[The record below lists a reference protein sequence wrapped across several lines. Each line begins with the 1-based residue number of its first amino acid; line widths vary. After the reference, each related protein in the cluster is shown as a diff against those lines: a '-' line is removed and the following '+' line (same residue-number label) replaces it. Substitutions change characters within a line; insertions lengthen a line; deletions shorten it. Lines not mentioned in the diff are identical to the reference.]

1 VRQMERLKQALRR
14 IDGKGYKAYKDIEG
28 SYRGEGFALHIDH
41 VQGDPFASPSRIRV
55 ELAAAVAGVEE
66 DWLDPPWRRVAAE
79 DFFARSVAQAIRG
92 GRSTRGA
99 GGGYAAGGAGYGAA
113 GGHGTGKS
121 GLIAIDAPG
130 QQVLARTAVVIDRTR
145 LEVRLSVG
153 LPAAGR
159 TILGLEAEQLLC
171 GAVPHIV
178 REGVLRA
185 DRDRLRRHL
194 ELADQQAAI
203 RAWLREHGH
212 VAFVADGS
220 VLPRESGVSDR
231 PMKGDGVVPF
241 RSPERLAAEI
251 PVPHRSKPI
260 RGMVI
265 PRGVTLIVGGGYHGK
280 STLLHAL
287 ERGVYNHVEEDGREY
302 VITEETAVKIRAEDG
317 RRIECVDISP
327 FISNLPF
334 GKRTD
339 RFSTDDA
346 SGSTSQAANIME
358 ALEMGAGTLLI
369 DEDTSATNF
378 MIRDARMQRLV
389 AKSKEPI
396 TPFVDKVRQLYE
408 QHGVS
413 TVLVVGGSGDYFKVA
428 DTVIMMDEYMPVDV
442 TEEARRIAAEH
453 DSGRTEEV
461 GEAFGPVTPRI
472 IHPDSF
478 DASRGRREKVDA
490 KGLATIL
497 YGTQAIDLSQVEQLV
512 DPSQTRAI
520 ALMMQELAKQMDKRP
535 GPEKQLQKQMPKH
548 AGEGGELTLSE
559 QIGRLYEK
567 IAAHGLDILSQYR
580 GKHPGDLA
588 LPRKF
593 ELAAAVNRLRTLRA
607 RPAGRQKR

>member
-1 VRQMERLKQALRR
+1 
-14 IDGKGYKAYKDIEG
+14 
-28 SYRGEGFALHIDH
+28 
-41 VQGDPFASPSRIRV
+41 
-55 ELAAAVAGVEE
+55 
-66 DWLDPPWRRVAAE
+66 
-79 DFFARSVAQAIRG
+79 
-92 GRSTRGA
+92 
-99 GGGYAAGGAGYGAA
+99 
-113 GGHGTGKS
+113 
-121 GLIAIDAPG
+121 
-130 QQVLARTAVVIDRTR
+130 
-145 LEVRLSVG
+145 
-153 LPAAGR
+153 
-159 TILGLEAEQLLC
+159 
-171 GAVPHIV
+171 
-178 REGVLRA
+178 
-185 DRDRLRRHL
+185 
-194 ELADQQAAI
+194 
-203 RAWLREHGH
+203 
-212 VAFVADGS
+212 
-220 VLPRESGVSDR
+220 
-231 PMKGDGVVPF
+231 
-241 RSPERLAAEI
+241 
-251 PVPHRSKPI
+251 
-260 RGMVI
+260 
-265 PRGVTLIVGGGYHGK
+265 
-280 STLLHAL
+280 
-287 ERGVYNHVEEDGREY
+287 
-302 VITEETAVKIRAEDG
+302 
-317 RRIECVDISP
+317 
-327 FISNLPF
+327 
-334 GKRTD
+334 
-339 RFSTDDA
+339 
-346 SGSTSQAANIME
+346 
-358 ALEMGAGTLLI
+358 
-369 DEDTSATNF
+369 
-378 MIRDARMQRLV
+378 MQRLV

-453 DSGRTEEV
+453 DSGRTEEG